1 MADDNN
7 GSDLSDL
14 KSRLGLNKEKEDGG
28 GKDESQ
34 QEEGEQQDQESERAA
49 GGRDQS
55 GGPQRGGA
63 SGRSGPER
71 EASATGGGQT
81 SPSSPSPSAGSQGP
95 PGAGPPGGQQG
106 PPGGGPP
113 GAGPG
118 GPAGGEDDALEL
130 TEPADDRGAAD
141 PPSSGIDD
149 DLSLD
154 EDLSIEEEDTF
165 STTVLALM
173 AVILVVGVV
182 FGYFAAESLR
192 NRALYQA
199 RTDDAS
205 TILEEMRP
213 KLENFQTVF
222 ETVQQMDPSKVQYD
236 KAKTLADTDVALTP
250 SVLPGNRLLLGREL
264 TGLLTRYMV
273 DSQQLASLLQEHN
286 RLTNQVEREE
296 LEELRGSDGEK
307 VSEEIYGIVFD
318 YRSLVQNVRRT
329 GFVPSQGRLAR
340 LEGLPGQGDEQKG
353 DNSGDEQSEDED
365 GEEIPEGQVRFEL
378 LNGTESGTV
387 ATQSVIPISRQ
398 QMRSAV
404 SGKNA
409 FERYRQR
416 MGQIARLTEDI
427 NGYSERLVNRFESMA
442 NRPAPSLIQ
451 LSGSSAPEPKGKEE
465 QSEGASGSGQESND
479 GTKSKGQKGKS
490 KAK

>member
-14 KSRLGLNKEKEDGG
+14 KSRLGLNKEEDDQ
-28 GKDESQ
+28 KDEPQ
-34 QEEGEQQDQESERAA
+34 QHEGEQQTDETGRST
-49 GGRDQS
+49 GGRTQTGTPERGGKPEPEAS
-55 GGPQRGGA
+55 GGGPSA
-63 SGRSGPER
+63 PSGS
-71 EASATGGGQT
+71 
-81 SPSSPSPSAGSQGP
+81 SPSAGSQGP
-95 PGAGPPGGQQG
+95 PGGGPPGAQQG
-106 PPGGGPP
+106 PPGGGAP
-113 GAGPG
+113 GAAPG
-118 GPAGGEDDALEL
+118 GAAGGGDDALEL
-130 TEPADDRGAAD
+130 TQPADDGGGATE
-141 PPSSGIDD
+141 PSSGIED

-154 EDLSIEEEDTF
+154 DDLSIEEEDTF
-165 STTVLALM
+165 STTVLGLM
-173 AVILVVGVV
+173 AAILVIGVV

-199 RTDDAS
+199 RTDDAG

-222 ETVQQMDPSKVQYD
+222 ETVQQMDPNKVQYD
-236 KAKTLADTDVALTP
+236 KVKTLAGAEVALKP

-273 DSQQLASLLQEHN
+273 DSQQLASLLQEHS
-286 RLTNQVEREE
+286 RLTNEVEREE
-296 LEELRGSDGEK
+296 LEALRGGADKE

-318 YRSLVQNVRRT
+318 YRTLVQNVRRT

-340 LEGLPGQGDEQKG
+340 LEGLPSQKDEQG
-353 DNSGDEQSEDED
+353 GEDSGDPEGEGDD

-416 MGQIARLTEDI
+416 MGQIARLTEEI
-427 NGYSERLVNRFESMA
+427 NGYSERLMNQFESMA
-442 NRPAPSLIQ
+442 NRPEPSLIQ
-451 LSGSSAPEPKGKEE
+451 LSGSSAPEPKGGE
-465 QSEGASGSGQESND
+465 QKQGAAGGGSGD
-479 GTKSKGQKGKS
+479 GDADKSRGQQGKS
-490 KAK
+490 EAK

>member
-1 MADDNN
+1 LADDNN

-14 KSRLGLNKEKEDGG
+14 KSRLGLNKEDKDDG
-28 GKDESQ
+28 GKDEPQ
-34 QEEGEQQDQESERAA
+34 QQDGEQQDNESERAA
-49 GGRDQS
+49 GGGNQS
-55 GGPQRGGA
+55 GSPGRGGA
-63 SGRSGPER
+63 SGRSGR
-71 EASATGGGQT
+71 GASAPGGGE
-81 SPSSPSPSAGSQGP
+81 SSPSGPSSSRTSQGP

-118 GPAGGEDDALEL
+118 GAAGGADDALEL

-141 PPSSGIDD
+141 APSSGIED

-154 EDLSIEEEDTF
+154 DDLSIEEEDTF

-173 AVILVVGVV
+173 AAILVVGVV

-222 ETVQQMDPSKVQYD
+222 ETVQQMDPGKVQYE
-236 KAKTLADTDVALTP
+236 KAKTLADTDVALKP

-273 DSQQLASLLQEHN
+273 DSQQLASLLQDHN
-286 RLTNQVEREE
+286 RMTNQVDREE
-296 LEELRGSDGEK
+296 LEELRGRDGEK
-307 VSEEIYGIVFD
+307 VSEEVYGIVFD

-340 LEGLPGQGDEQKG
+340 LEGLPGQKDDEEG
-353 DNSGDEQSEDED
+353 GNSDDEEGGDED

-416 MGQIARLTEDI
+416 MGQIARLTEEI

-451 LSGSSAPEPKGKEE
+451 LSGSSAPEPKGKQG
-465 QSEGASGSGQESND
+465 QSEGASGGESGD
-479 GTKSKGQKGKS
+479 GTKSKGQNGKS
-490 KAK
+490 KTK